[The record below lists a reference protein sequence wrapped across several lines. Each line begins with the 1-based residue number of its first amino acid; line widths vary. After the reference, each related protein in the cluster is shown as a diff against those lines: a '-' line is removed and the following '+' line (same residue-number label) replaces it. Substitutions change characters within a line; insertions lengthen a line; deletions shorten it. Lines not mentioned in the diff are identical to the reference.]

1 MICDYTML
9 YLALADGSADV
20 LLSLRE
26 ELTQEHAEK
35 TSQLQ
40 KEYDDNLEK
49 LKGLYESKVDLVN
62 ASSESQL
69 EELVISPYI
78 PVDVDALN
86 INYICCKLYCL

>member
-1 MICDYTML
+1 ML

-49 LKGLYESKVDLVN
+49 LKELYESKVDLVN

-78 PVDVDALN
+78 PFRYLVQSLLQFKALG
-86 INYICCKLYCL
+86 